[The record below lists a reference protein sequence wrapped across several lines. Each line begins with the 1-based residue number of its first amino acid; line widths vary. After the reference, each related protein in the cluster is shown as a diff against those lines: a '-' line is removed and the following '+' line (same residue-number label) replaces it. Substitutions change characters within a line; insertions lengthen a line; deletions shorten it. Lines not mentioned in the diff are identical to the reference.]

1 MAWAAEG
8 AAGCGWM
15 GAADAASWMHSEKVW
30 FSLRAA
36 GCVRLSITTGLCIIL
51 LDFSFCRKA
60 CIILP
65 CRELCLQF
73 VCSVSV
79 FVPLSRF
86 ARVCKQSKNRTILP
100 AAPPSVC
107 WRQRHPTFR
116 LSRNECAAPG
126 SPSRAVWNAT
136 WVPSARGPDCSPP
149 SLSPKSFA
157 KLRRLQGHPEKDN
170 APKPSPFQLACLAV
184 PRFQKN
190 LPVFVRERAC
200 PRAAKCLV
208 TNRADPAAH
217 KIHSTR
223 QTPFPRLAGQA
234 HRAHA
239 ENLPLLSRKLS
250 PSNSCRPHCP
260 FPPCPL

>member
-1 MAWAAEG
+1 MVFA
-8 AAGCGWM
+8 C
-15 GAADAASWMHSEKVW
+15 S
-30 FSLRAA
+30 
-36 GCVRLSITTGLCIIL
+36 
-51 LDFSFCRKA
+51 RKQ
-60 CIILP
+60 
-65 CRELCLQF
+65 R
-73 VCSVSV
+73 
-79 FVPLSRF
+79 
-86 ARVCKQSKNRTILP
+86 
-100 AAPPSVC
+100 

-116 LSRNECAAPG
+116 LCRNECAATRSRNRLSGRSGMRHGFRNRARPVV
-126 SPSRAVWNAT
+126 SPCLPA
-136 WVPSARGPDCSPP
+136 
-149 SLSPKSFA
+149 SPKSFA